1 MMIKNEGKME
11 KEMKIEYLNPI
22 RNAFPQLSDRA
33 NLLDI
38 CSRREIFLNC
48 HMNLPLSFIRI
59 IHLIR

>member
-1 MMIKNEGKME
+1 MMIKNEGEME

-38 CSRREIFLNC
+38 CSRKEIFFLN
-48 HMNLPLSFIRI
+48 FT
-59 IHLIR
+59 